1 LSCFLLHNL
10 QLLLLMS
17 IEIEKSSKFI
27 KNPVIHVK
35 TLIIMLIQFNFGH
48 ILA

>member
-35 TLIIMLIQFNFGH
+35 KLIIMLIQFKFGH